1 MAKWL
6 LYSIFR
12 FPKKNRVLLH
22 NEKRVAMDQVIVPTL
37 MRAGY
42 YLVSF
47 TMISL
52 ALFSVYSLSVIGE
65 RWWTFRRTRRDSVG
79 LLRGVFVQVEDGG
92 LRQAL
97 TACETRKGS
106 HLGAVLASGLRE
118 FLPLASRNPG
128 VHGGPELDRATV
140 AAREAMQ
147 RATATEIERLEQRLT
162 SLATLGNISP
172 FVGLFGT
179 VIGIMRSFEAISATG
194 SGGLASVSAGIAEA
208 LVATA
213 AGLFVAIPAVI
224 AYNHFVSRVKTHATE
239 MDAATSEL
247 IARVVRAAF
256 SNAGD
261 ARAHG

>member
-1 MAKWL
+1 
-6 LYSIFR
+6 
-12 FPKKNRVLLH
+12 
-22 NEKRVAMDQVIVPTL
+22 MDQIIVPTL

-42 YLVSF
+42 YLVSV

-65 RWWTFRRTRRDSVG
+65 RWWTFRRARRDSFG
-79 LLRGVFVQVEDGG
+79 LLGLVFEQVGDGRV
-92 LRQAL
+92 RQAL
-97 TACETRKGS
+97 AVCEMRKGS

-118 FLPLASRNPG
+118 FLPLESSNPG
-128 VHGGPELDRATV
+128 VHGGPELDRASL

-147 RATATEIERLEQRLT
+147 RTTAAEIERLEQRLT

-179 VIGIMRSFEAISATG
+179 VIGIMRAFEAISRTG

-213 AGLFVAIPAVI
+213 AGLFVAIPAVV

-239 MDAATSEL
+239 MDGGASDL
-247 IARVVRAAF
+247 IARVARAAF
-256 SNAGD
+256 SNPGG
-261 ARAHG
+261 ARAQT